1 MPDLKEYVLW
11 FVTGSQ
17 HLYGPETLE
26 QVAAHSQQ
34 IAAGLDGDVR
44 DPRPGRVQAG
54 PDDPGRD
61 PHAVPRG
68 QCRRRLRRA

>member
-1 MPDLKEYVLW
+1 MSEMKEYVLW

-34 IAAGLDGDVR
+34 IADGLDGDAAIPVVLCSSR
-44 DPRPGRVQAG
+44 
-54 PDDPGRD
+54 
-61 PHAVPRG
+61 
-68 QCRRRLRRA
+68 C